1 MERATEVVSTPLG
14 DFDSFLGDHTH
25 RQLKEYG
32 GHQRP
37 DLAMGLSQLRG
48 GDSVVDVG
56 GHIGTFAVPFAR
68 AVGKQGRVFSF
79 EPSPGNFKLLSEN
92 AKRNG
97 CEQLVP
103 IHAIVT
109 DEPHVGY
116 REARHGGDSGGTWF
130 TPESDENAESTIPAV
145 RLDEWWFRSQPGP
158 LGLLKIDVE
167 GMEARVLRSADRLIR
182 ELRPAVQV
190 EMSRSQLRRS
200 GSSVAEVGRFLRDHG
215 YDFFVN
221 AQPRNAVRDEF
232 SLVRPPRLEW
242 GGRAAGT
249 RQGLVD
255 VLAVHR
261 DSERYPD
268 SYLDGLPAWRWI
280 AQWGGRLVAERL
292 GRRR

>member
-1 MERATEVVSTPLG
+1 MERAKEVVSTPLG
-14 DFDSFLGDHTH
+14 EFDSFVGDHTH

-37 DLAMGLSQLRG
+37 DLAMGLSQLRE
-48 GDSVVDVG
+48 GDSAIDVG

-68 AVGKQGRVFSF
+68 AVGKLGRVFSF
-79 EPSPGNFKLLSEN
+79 EPSPDNFELLSEN

-97 CEQLVP
+97 CEQLAP

-109 DEPHVGY
+109 DEQHVGY
-116 REARHGGDSGGTWF
+116 REVRQGGHSGGTWF
-130 TPESDENAESTIPAV
+130 TPESDGNAESTIPVV
-145 RLDEWWFRSQPGP
+145 RLDEWWFGSQSGA
-158 LGLLKIDVE
+158 LALLKVDVE
-167 GMEARVLRSADRLIR
+167 GMEVGVLRSAERLIR

-190 EMSRSQLRRS
+190 ELSRSQLRRS

-221 AQPRNAVRDEF
+221 AQPRNATRDEF

-242 GGRAAGT
+242 GGRAAGS
-249 RQGLVD
+249 RHGLVD

-261 DSERYPD
+261 DSERYPR
-268 SYLDGLPAWRWI
+268 SYLGGLPAWRWI
-280 AQWGGRLVAERL
+280 AQWGGRSLAGRL
-292 GRRR
+292 RRRR